1 MVETISRVAV
11 VMVNMD
17 GEAILLMAAA
27 AGAGAGVGGDR
38 WTKTAS
44 LIP

>member
-1 MVETISRVAV
+1 MVETINRVAV

-17 GEAILLMAAA
+17 REAILLMAAA